1 MGGGPRYSPDFKW
14 IDKVNKEYEDYIAW
28 EKKETGK
35 AKELLG
41 TMESDDEELK
51 KKKEAKFD
59 PKKYFT
65 DLEQVRDELMTSQLF
80 NEKAY
85 DELEGWKK
93 KHEAAIKERVQADEI
108 ANRADTAA
116 DGAGTM
122 LKDVEKFKSETDLE
136 EDEKTRKAKL
146 KDVEA
151 KLKTVK
157 KACAE
162 ADAKKIE

>member
-51 KKKEAKFD
+51 KKKNATWD
-59 PKKYFT
+59 PKKYFK
-65 DLEQVRDELMTSQLF
+65 DLQQVRDELMTSQLF

-93 KHEAAIKERVQADEI
+93 KHEAAIKDRVLADEI
-108 ANRADTAA
+108 ARQAGTAA
-116 DGAGTM
+116 ELAGKE
-122 LKDVEKFKSETDLE
+122 LSDVKGFKSTAEAVK
-136 EDEKTRKAKL
+136 DEKARKAEL
-146 KDVEA
+146 KVVE
-151 KLKTVK
+151 
-157 KACAE
+157 
-162 ADAKKIE
+162 

>member
-1 MGGGPRYSPDFKW
+1 MG
-14 IDKVNKEYEDYIAW
+14 DYIAW

-51 KKKEAKFD
+51 NKKNSTWD
-59 PKKYFT
+59 PKKYFK

-116 DGAGTM
+116 ELAGKA
-122 LKDVEKFKSETDLE
+122 LSDVEDFKSTAEAVK
-136 EDEKTRKAKL
+136 DEKA
-146 KDVEA
+146 
-151 KLKTVK
+151 
-157 KACAE
+157 
-162 ADAKKIE
+162 